1 MRKTLIALL
10 FAASLPAIALA
21 TPAEPLLKQLNLS
34 SEQRQDVNKLLG
46 ERQEKRREITQ
57 RYLAKR
63 PVDRKAMGDELAAA
77 KTKNDQAIRALLTP
91 EQQKIYDDALKT
103 HQQTE

>member
-10 FAASLPAIALA
+10 FAASLPAVALA
-21 TPAEPLLKQLNLS
+21 AADESLPKQLNLS
-34 SEQRQDVNKLLG
+34 SEQRQDVNKLLR
-46 ERQEKRREITQ
+46 ERQAGRKEITQ

-63 PVDRKAMGDELAAA
+63 PVDRKAMSDELTAA

-103 HQQTE
+103 RQQTE